1 MIKEYD
7 VIVVGAGHAGVEATF
22 AAARLGNK
30 TALVTLYLD
39 TISMMS
45 CNPSI
50 GGPGKSNLVTEIDV
64 LGGEMGKHIDEFN
77 LQLKDLN
84 TSKGPAARITRGQ
97 ADKYKY
103 RRKMREKLEK
113 NENISLIQDCV
124 EEILVEDIKNSET
137 LSYEKKV
144 IGVKTRLG
152 ITYKTKAIVLATGT
166 FLKGK
171 IVIGN
176 VTYSAGRQGEMSAEK
191 LSDSL
196 RSLGIKIERYQTAT
210 PPRIDRKTIDFSQ
223 LEELHG
229 EEHPRFF
236 SIFTKKEKNNTVPT
250 WLTYTSEKTIEVVKE
265 MMKFSPIVSGM
276 VNTHGPRHCPS
287 IDRKVLN
294 FPDKDRHQI
303 FLELESENSDEIYV
317 NGLTTAMPAFVQ
329 EEILRTIKG
338 LENAKIMRHGYAV
351 EYDYA
356 PASQL
361 YPSLENKKISGLFFA
376 GQINGTSGYEEA
388 AAQGFMAGINA
399 ARKIAGKEPIIV
411 DRSEAY
417 IGVLI
422 DDLIHK
428 KTPEPYRVLPSRAE
442 YRITLRYDNAF
453 MRLFDKIKEIG
464 IIEKDKIDFLE
475 KSINDVYTEINNLKN
490 ISVSMNDAN
499 NFLEKLNITDRFAKG
514 VKATEILK
522 IKDVSYDDLKEFL
535 NLNDYEDFV
544 KNQIETM
551 IKYEIFIERENKQIE
566 KFKKLEHMYIPE
578 NINYEEI
585 KGISNIAR
593 AGLDEVRPLS
603 IGEATRISGVT
614 SNDITLII
622 AHMNVK

>member
-50 GGPGKSNLVTEIDV
+50 GGPGKSNLVTEIDF
-64 LGGEMGKHIDEFN
+64 LCGEIVKHIDEFN

-124 EEILVEDIKNSET
+124 EEILVEDIQNSET

-171 IVIGN
+171 IVIGD

-329 EEILRTIKG
+329 EKILRTIKG

-388 AAQGFMAGINA
+388 ATQGFMAGVNA
-399 ARKIAGKEPIIV
+399 ARKIEGKEPIIV

-514 VKATEILK
+514 VKAAEILK

-566 KFKKLEHMYIPE
+566 KFKKLENMLIPK
-578 NINYEEI
+578 NINYDEI
-585 KGISNIAR
+585 KGISNIAK
-593 AGLDEVRPLS
+593 AGLNEVRPLS

-622 AHMNVK
+622 ANIK

>member
-144 IGVKTRLG
+144 VGVKTRLG

-171 IVIGN
+171 IVIGD

-388 AAQGFMAGINA
+388 AAQGFMAGVNA
-399 ARKIAGKEPIIV
+399 ARKIVGKEPIIV

-475 KSINDVYTEINNLKN
+475 KSINNVYTEINNLKN

-514 VKATEILK
+514 VKAAEILK

-535 NLNDYEDFV
+535 NLNDYENFV

-566 KFKKLEHMYIPE
+566 KFKKLENMLIPK
-578 NINYEEI
+578 NINYDEI
-585 KGISNIAR
+585 KGISNIAK
-593 AGLDEVRPLS
+593 AGLNEVRPLS

-622 AHMNVK
+622 ANIK

>member
-144 IGVKTRLG
+144 VGVKTRLG

-171 IVIGN
+171 IVIGD

-329 EEILRTIKG
+329 EKILRTIKG

-388 AAQGFMAGINA
+388 AAQGFMAGVNA

-514 VKATEILK
+514 VKAAEILK

-535 NLNDYEDFV
+535 NLNDYENFV

-566 KFKKLEHMYIPE
+566 KFKKLENMLIPK
-578 NINYEEI
+578 NINYDEI
-585 KGISNIAR
+585 KGISNIAK
-593 AGLDEVRPLS
+593 AGLNEVRPLS

-622 AHMNVK
+622 ANIK

>member
-1 MIKEYD
+1 MMKDYD
-7 VIVVGAGHAGVEATF
+7 VIVVGAGHAGVEAAF
-22 AAARLGNK
+22 AAARLGQK
-30 TALVTLYLD
+30 VGLITLYLD

-50 GGPGKSNLVTEIDV
+50 GGPGKSNLVTEIDI
-64 LGGEMGKHIDEFN
+64 LGGEMGKHTDEYN

-84 TSKGPAARITRGQ
+84 VSKGPAARITRGQ
-97 ADKYKY
+97 ADKYLY
-103 RRKMREKLEK
+103 RRKMREKLEQ

-124 EEILVEDIKNSET
+124 EEILVEEFNGIS
-137 LSYEKKV
+137 SYNKKV
-144 IGVKTRLG
+144 VGVKTRLG
-152 ITYKTKAIVLATGT
+152 IIYNTKTVVLATGT
-166 FLKGK
+166 FLNGK
-171 IVIGN
+171 IVIGDI
-176 VTYSAGRQGEMSAEK
+176 TYSAGRQGEGSAEK
-191 LSDSL
+191 LSDNL
-196 RSLGIKIERYQTAT
+196 RELGIKIERYQTAT
-210 PPRIDRKTIDFSQ
+210 PPRIDRKTINFSE
-223 LEELHG
+223 LEELKG
-229 EEHPRFF
+229 EEYPRYF
-236 SIFTKKEKNNTVPT
+236 SVFTKKEKNQTVPT
-250 WLTYTSEKTIEVVKE
+250 WLTYTSEKTIEVVQE
-265 MMKFSPIVSGM
+265 MMKYSPIVSGM
-276 VNTHGPRHCPS
+276 IDTHGPRHCPS

-294 FPDKDRHQI
+294 FPEKVKHQI

-329 EEILRTIKG
+329 EAILKTIKG

-361 YPSLENKKISGLFFA
+361 YPSLENKKISGLFFS

-388 AAQGFMAGINA
+388 AAQGFIAGVNA
-399 ARKIAGKEPIIV
+399 ARKILKKEPIII

-453 MRLFDKIKEIG
+453 MRLFDKVKEIG
-464 IIEKDKIDFLE
+464 ILSKEKIDFLE
-475 KSINDVYTEINNLKN
+475 KSISDVYTEINNLKN
-490 ISVSMNDAN
+490 VSVSMNEAN
-499 NFLEKLNITDRFAKG
+499 KFLESLNLEERFAKG
-514 VKATEILK
+514 IKASDILK
-522 IKDVSYDDLKEFL
+522 IKDVSYDKLREFL
-535 NLNDYEDFV
+535 NLNDYETFV

-566 KFKKLEHMYIPE
+566 KFKKLENMYIPE
-578 NINYEEI
+578 NINYNEI

-593 AGLDEVRPLS
+593 AGLNEVRPLS

-622 AHMNVK
+622 AHMNIK

>member
-144 IGVKTRLG
+144 VGVKTRLG

-171 IVIGN
+171 IVIGD

-388 AAQGFMAGINA
+388 AAQGFMAGVNA
-399 ARKIAGKEPIIV
+399 ARKIEGKEPIIV

-514 VKATEILK
+514 VKAAEILK

-535 NLNDYEDFV
+535 NLNDYENFV

-566 KFKKLEHMYIPE
+566 KFKKLENMLIPK
-578 NINYEEI
+578 NINYDEI
-585 KGISNIAR
+585 KGISNIAK
-593 AGLDEVRPLS
+593 AGLNEVRPLS

-622 AHMNVK
+622 ANMK

>member
-144 IGVKTRLG
+144 VGVKTRLG

-171 IVIGN
+171 IVIGD

-388 AAQGFMAGINA
+388 AAQGFMAGVNA
-399 ARKIAGKEPIIV
+399 ARKIVGKEPIIV

-475 KSINDVYTEINNLKN
+475 KSINNVYTEINNLKN

-514 VKATEILK
+514 VKAAEILK
-522 IKDVSYDDLKEFL
+522 IKDVSYNDLKEFL

-566 KFKKLEHMYIPE
+566 KFKKLENMLIPK
-578 NINYEEI
+578 NINYDEI
-585 KGISNIAR
+585 KGISNIAK
-593 AGLDEVRPLS
+593 AGLNEVRPLS

-622 AHMNVK
+622 ANIK

>member
-124 EEILVEDIKNSET
+124 EEILVEDIQNSET

-171 IVIGN
+171 IVIGD

-329 EEILRTIKG
+329 EKILRTIKG

-388 AAQGFMAGINA
+388 AAQGFMAGVNA
-399 ARKIAGKEPIIV
+399 ARKIEGKEPIIV

-514 VKATEILK
+514 VKAAEILK

-566 KFKKLEHMYIPE
+566 KFKKLENMLIPK
-578 NINYEEI
+578 NINYDEI
-585 KGISNIAR
+585 KGISNIAK
-593 AGLDEVRPLS
+593 AGLNEVRPLS

-622 AHMNVK
+622 ANIK

>member
-39 TISMMS
+39 TISMMC

-144 IGVKTRLG
+144 VGVKTRLG

-171 IVIGN
+171 IVIGD

-388 AAQGFMAGINA
+388 AAQGFMAGVNA

-514 VKATEILK
+514 VKAAEILK
-522 IKDVSYDDLKEFL
+522 IKDASYNDLKEFL

-566 KFKKLEHMYIPE
+566 KFKKLENMLIPK
-578 NINYEEI
+578 NINYDEI
-585 KGISNIAR
+585 KGISNIAK
-593 AGLDEVRPLS
+593 AGLNEVRPLS

-622 AHMNVK
+622 ANIK

>member
-103 RRKMREKLEK
+103 RRKRREKLEK

-124 EEILVEDIKNSET
+124 EEILVEDIQNSET

-171 IVIGN
+171 IVIGD

-329 EEILRTIKG
+329 EKILRTIKG

-388 AAQGFMAGINA
+388 AAQGFMAGVNA

-514 VKATEILK
+514 VKAAEILK

-566 KFKKLEHMYIPE
+566 KFKKLENMLIPK
-578 NINYEEI
+578 NINYDEI
-585 KGISNIAR
+585 KGISNIAK
-593 AGLDEVRPLS
+593 AGLNEVRPLS

-622 AHMNVK
+622 ANIK

>member
-1 MIKEYD
+1 MKDYD
-7 VIVVGAGHAGVEATF
+7 VIVVGAGHAGVEAAF
-22 AAARLGNK
+22 AAARLGQK
-30 TALVTLYLD
+30 VGLITLYLD

-50 GGPGKSNLVTEIDV
+50 GGPGKSNLVTEIDI
-64 LGGEMGKHIDEFN
+64 LGGEMGKHTDEYN

-84 TSKGPAARITRGQ
+84 VSKGPAARITRGQ
-97 ADKYKY
+97 ADKYLY
-103 RRKMREKLEK
+103 RRKMREKLEQ

-124 EEILVEDIKNSET
+124 EEILVEEFNGIS
-137 LSYEKKV
+137 SYNKKV
-144 IGVKTRLG
+144 VGVKTRLG
-152 ITYKTKAIVLATGT
+152 IIYNTKTVVLATGT

-171 IVIGN
+171 IVIGDI
-176 VTYSAGRQGEMSAEK
+176 TYSAGRQGEGSAEK
-191 LSDSL
+191 LSDNL
-196 RSLGIKIERYQTAT
+196 RELGIKIERYQTAT
-210 PPRIDRKTIDFSQ
+210 PPRIDRKTINFSE
-223 LEELHG
+223 LEELKG
-229 EEHPRFF
+229 EEYPRYF
-236 SIFTKKEKNNTVPT
+236 SVFTKKEKNQTVPT
-250 WLTYTSEKTIEVVKE
+250 WLTYTSEKTIEVVQE
-265 MMKFSPIVSGM
+265 MMKYSPIVSGM
-276 VNTHGPRHCPS
+276 IDTHGPRHCPS

-294 FPDKDRHQI
+294 FPEKVKHQI

-329 EEILRTIKG
+329 EAILKTIKG

-361 YPSLENKKISGLFFA
+361 YPSLENKKISGLFFS

-388 AAQGFMAGINA
+388 AAQGFIAGVNA
-399 ARKIAGKEPIIV
+399 ARKILKKEPIII

-453 MRLFDKIKEIG
+453 MRLFDKVKEIG
-464 IIEKDKIDFLE
+464 ILSKEKIDFLE
-475 KSINDVYTEINNLKN
+475 KSISDVYTEINNLKN
-490 ISVSMNDAN
+490 ISVSMNEAN
-499 NFLEKLNITDRFAKG
+499 KFLESLNLEERFVKG
-514 VKATEILK
+514 IKASDILK
-522 IKDVSYDDLKEFL
+522 IKDVSYDKLREFL
-535 NLNDYEDFV
+535 DLNDYEIFV

-566 KFKKLEHMYIPE
+566 KFKKLENMYIPE
-578 NINYEEI
+578 NINYNEI

-593 AGLDEVRPLS
+593 AGLNEVRPLS

-622 AHMNVK
+622 AHMK

>member
-1 MIKEYD
+1 MY
-7 VIVVGAGHAGVEATF
+7 
-22 AAARLGNK
+22 
-30 TALVTLYLD
+30 
-39 TISMMS
+39 
-45 CNPSI
+45 
-50 GGPGKSNLVTEIDV
+50 SNL
-64 LGGEMGKHIDEFN
+64 
-77 LQLKDLN
+77 
-84 TSKGPAARITRGQ
+84 
-97 ADKYKY
+97 
-103 RRKMREKLEK
+103 
-113 NENISLIQDCV
+113 
-124 EEILVEDIKNSET
+124 LVEDIKNSET

-566 KFKKLEHMYIPE
+566 KFKKLENMLIPK
-578 NINYEEI
+578 NINYDEI

-593 AGLDEVRPLS
+593 AGLNEVRPLS

-622 AHMNVK
+622 AYMK

>member
-1 MIKEYD
+1 MKDYD
-7 VIVVGAGHAGVEATF
+7 VIVVGAGHAGVEAAF
-22 AAARLGNK
+22 AAARLGQK
-30 TALVTLYLD
+30 VGLITLYLD

-50 GGPGKSNLVTEIDV
+50 GGPGKSNLVTEIDI
-64 LGGEMGKHIDEFN
+64 LGGEMGRHTDEYN

-84 TSKGPAARITRGQ
+84 VSKGPAARITRGQ
-97 ADKYKY
+97 ADKYLY
-103 RRKMREKLEK
+103 RRKMREKLEQ

-124 EEILVEDIKNSET
+124 EEILVEDFNGIS
-137 LSYEKKV
+137 SYNKKV

-152 ITYKTKAIVLATGT
+152 IIYNTKTVILATGT

-171 IVIGN
+171 IVIGDI
-176 VTYSAGRQGEMSAEK
+176 TYSAGRQGEGSAEK
-191 LSDSL
+191 LSDNL
-196 RSLGIKIERYQTAT
+196 RELGIKIERYQTAT
-210 PPRIDRKTIDFSQ
+210 PPRIDRKTINFSE
-223 LEELHG
+223 LEELKG
-229 EEHPRFF
+229 EEYPRYF
-236 SIFTKKEKNNTVPT
+236 SVFTKKEKNQTVPT
-250 WLTYTSEKTIEVVKE
+250 WLTYTSEKTIEVVQE
-265 MMKFSPIVSGM
+265 MMKYSPIVSGM
-276 VNTHGPRHCPS
+276 IDTHGPRHCPS

-294 FPDKDRHQI
+294 FPEKVKHQI
-303 FLELESENSDEIYV
+303 FLELESQNSDEIYV

-329 EEILRTIKG
+329 EAILKTIKG

-361 YPSLENKKISGLFFA
+361 YPSLENKKISGLFFS

-388 AAQGFMAGINA
+388 AAQGFIAGVNA
-399 ARKIAGKEPIIV
+399 ARKIQNKSPIII

-453 MRLFDKIKEIG
+453 MRLFDKVKEIG
-464 IIEKDKIDFLE
+464 ILSKEKIDFLE
-475 KSINDVYTEINNLKN
+475 KSISDVYTEINNLKN
-490 ISVSMNDAN
+490 VSVSMNEAN
-499 NFLEKLNITDRFAKG
+499 KFLESLNLEERFAKG
-514 VKATEILK
+514 IKASDILK
-522 IKDVSYDDLKEFL
+522 IKDVSYDKLREFL
-535 NLNDYEDFV
+535 NLNDYETFV

-566 KFKKLEHMYIPE
+566 KFKKLENMYIPE
-578 NINYEEI
+578 NINYNEI

-593 AGLDEVRPLS
+593 AGLNEVRPLS

-622 AHMNVK
+622 AHMK

>member
-356 PASQL
+356 PAIQL

-566 KFKKLEHMYIPE
+566 KFKKLENMLIPK
-578 NINYEEI
+578 NINYDEI

-593 AGLDEVRPLS
+593 AGLNEVRPLS

-622 AHMNVK
+622 ANMK